1 MMGHWTPEQRKE
13 VAERDDISDL
23 RSAEFGMTGKGG
35 HPSELHKRGGPPLG
49 ARGPPGGKSGSGPP
63 GGKPL
68 GASLSLGG
76 HKHGSMVAPVAES
89 PWRLS
94 SLLLIELPTA
104 LITLKP

>member
-1 MMGHWTPEQRKE
+1 MMGHWAPEQRGG

-35 HPSELHKRGGPPLG
+35 HPSELHKRD
-49 ARGPPGGKSGSGPP
+49 GPPGGKPGSGPP
-63 GGKPL
+63 GGKPP

-104 LITLKP
+104 LITSKP